1 MLAMRTVII
10 VSFVLF
16 QLGDMIPKSKW
27 KLITVDEDG
36 DADDG
41 NGKMLIFKFLHI
53 AEISVVVDA

>member
-36 DADDG
+36 DADNG
-41 NGKMLIFKFLHI
+41 NSK
-53 AEISVVVDA
+53 EISVDFQISSHNAQ

>member
-36 DADDG
+36 DADNG
-41 NGKMLIFKFLHI
+41 NSKEIYLLIFKFLLK
-53 AEISVVVDA
+53 